1 MHPRGGRVW
10 GERLLA
16 PRRQEM
22 GEQGK
27 DQDQASHS
35 ETLLL
40 PMRKK
45 LLEPHKISLSAKE
58 QCGSPW
64 GTFPIRTITIVELW
78 YPYHKQTTRS
88 VWPFLLTGALA
99 LCFITSSAG
108 TE

>member
-64 GTFPIRTITIVELW
+64 GHISYPNDNNRRALVPVPQTDHSIRVALPS
-78 YPYHKQTTRS
+78 YRCPGPVFHY
-88 VWPFLLTGALA
+88 LL
-99 LCFITSSAG
+99 SRD
-108 TE
+108 